1 MAAIPANLGVF
12 MRVEYTRKDFLE
24 ALFQSYFTKRE
35 GFIIVRAV
43 RHLDRKISTRFFP
56 NIELLAREQYQEEQH
71 IYFGVCP
78 RESMKPDKRHIRYLV
93 ALWAGMD
100 LNSEGYSGRNRFF
113 FGHAQAAKAIRS
125 FPLPPS
131 IIVESG
137 WGVHLYWLLK
147 QVTEIDDP
155 APVET
160 VLRKVNGYFQCSTE
174 VGIDSVLRLPGTI
187 NCKQP
192 SQCVEC
198 RIKYIN
204 PDFSY
209 DLEEFENLSLGEGA
223 SSIKSST
230 VTKPFPQESPPAPEK
245 VDQKDVRPSLAA
257 QTGSQRKTDEP
268 FLSEQDL
275 SALSPVMDVV
285 PDEIRGGSTVV
296 VCTEESDEILADEIA
311 EKVVGRL
318 SDRFTDKLADVIVEK
333 LVKRLKLH
341 PK

>member
-1 MAAIPANLGVF
+1 MAVISANRGFF

-24 ALFQSYFTKRE
+24 ALFQRYFTKRE

-43 RHLDRKISTRFFP
+43 RHLDHKVSTRFFP

-93 ALWAGMD
+93 ALWVGMD
-100 LNSEGYSGRNRFF
+100 LTSEGYSGRNRFF

-147 QVTEIDDP
+147 QVTEIEDP

-160 VLRKVNGYFQCSTE
+160 VLRKINGYFQCSTE
-174 VGIDSVLRLPGTI
+174 VAIDSVLRLPGTV
-187 NCKQP
+187 NCKHS

-198 RIKYIN
+198 RIK
-204 PDFSY
+204 
-209 DLEEFENLSLGEGA
+209 
-223 SSIKSST
+223 
-230 VTKPFPQESPPAPEK
+230 
-245 VDQKDVRPSLAA
+245 
-257 QTGSQRKTDEP
+257 
-268 FLSEQDL
+268 
-275 SALSPVMDVV
+275 
-285 PDEIRGGSTVV
+285 
-296 VCTEESDEILADEIA
+296 
-311 EKVVGRL
+311 
-318 SDRFTDKLADVIVEK
+318 
-333 LVKRLKLH
+333 
-341 PK
+341 

>member
-1 MAAIPANLGVF
+1 

-24 ALFQSYFTKRE
+24 ALFQRYFTKRE

-43 RHLDRKISTRFFP
+43 RHLDHKVSTRFFP

-93 ALWAGMD
+93 ALWVGMD
-100 LNSEGYSGRNRFF
+100 LTSEGYSGRNRFF

-147 QVTEIDDP
+147 QVTEIEDP

-160 VLRKVNGYFQCSTE
+160 VLRKINGYFQCRTE
-174 VGIDSVLRLPGTI
+174 VAIDSVLRLPGTV
-187 NCKQP
+187 NCKHS

-209 DLEEFENLSLGEGA
+209 DLEEFENLNLGEGA
-223 SSIKSST
+223 ASMKSST
-230 VTKPFPQESPPAPEK
+230 FVKPFAEKPPHPHG
-245 VDQKDVRPSLAA
+245 VSQSLAA
-257 QTGSQRKTDEP
+257 QAGKQRKPDEP
-268 FLSEQDL
+268 FSSEQAF
-275 SALSPVMDVV
+275 SGVSPVMDVV

-311 EKVVGRL
+311 DKVVGRL